1 MGKEIVVT
9 LILIIAIVIYLIFRE
24 RKKKFIFLSRKNSVV
39 IDEIDTG
46 SSVEVL
52 SRNVPK
58 LFNGMTLSFWIYID
72 TFYMNDG
79 YWRHIMHKGSSFDN
93 VSMEKWKDVKK
104 VKKQFPGVWLHPNIN
119 NLRVTYQT
127 TNGIDYCDL
136 ENVPIKEPICITI
149 VLENRALFI
158 YMNGKLMESKVFL
171 TEPKMNKGN
180 IYICNP
186 LSFSGKLVDFIY
198 YNQAVSNEGVMALV
212 NRKKKIKI

>member
-1 MGKEIVVT
+1 MGKEIIVT
-9 LILIIAIVIYLIFRE
+9 LILLIAILIYLVRRE
-24 RKKKFIFLSRKNSVV
+24 RQSKLIFLNRKNSVV

-58 LFNGMTLSFWIYID
+58 SFNGMTLSFWIYID

-79 YWRHIMHKGSSFDN
+79 YWRHIMHKGGFFDN

-104 VKKQFPGVWLHPNIN
+104 IKQQFPGVWLHPNIN

-127 TNGIDYCDL
+127 NKGLDYCDL
-136 ENVPIKEPICITI
+136 KNVPIKEPVCVTI

-171 TEPKMNKGN
+171 KEPKTNKGN

-198 YNQAVSNEGVMALV
+198 YNQPVSNEGVMALV

>member
-1 MGKEIVVT
+1 M
-9 LILIIAIVIYLIFRE
+9 Y
-24 RKKKFIFLSRKNSVV
+24 
-39 IDEIDTG
+39 
-46 SSVEVL
+46 
-52 SRNVPK
+52 
-58 LFNGMTLSFWIYID
+58 
-72 TFYMNDG
+72 
-79 YWRHIMHKGSSFDN
+79 KGSSFDN

-171 TEPKMNKGN
+171 TEAKMNKGN
-180 IYICNP
+180 IYIYNP

-198 YNQAVSNEGVMALV
+198 HNQAVSNEGVMALV
-212 NRKKKIKI
+212 NRKKIKI